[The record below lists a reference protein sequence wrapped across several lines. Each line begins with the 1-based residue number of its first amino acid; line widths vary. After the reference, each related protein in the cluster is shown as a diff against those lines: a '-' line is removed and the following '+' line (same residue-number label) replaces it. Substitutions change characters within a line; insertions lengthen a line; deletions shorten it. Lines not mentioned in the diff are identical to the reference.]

1 MPNVSRLSR
10 IFALAAIALPIAV
23 IAGSFA
29 YRSFFPTPFDLK
41 FVTDVVFDRYEKY
54 GEPYY
59 RYRLEKDLA
68 KLTKDSENF
77 LNYDDA
83 AVAYDRLGQFDRA
96 MEVLENKKTAM
107 EKASFDR
114 MAWYRYYANR

>member
-1 MPNVSRLSR
+1 M
-10 IFALAAIALPIAV
+10 AIIV
-23 IAGSFA
+23 GSFA
-29 YRSFFPTPFDLK
+29 YRSFFPAPFDLK

-54 GEPYY
+54 GESYY

-68 KLTKDSENF
+68 KLSKNPENF

-96 MEVLENKKTAM
+96 MEVLKNKKTAM